1 MIKIYGNVCNK
12 YRKSKNFK
20 ILYIFLKTLFVSIF
34 YSKCGHEYKKKCL
47 NKNSQLKYYK
57 LLVYVLIQKSIRIY
71 IIVSEENVSQE
82 FRSIDETRNHFIR
95 KINQNELMS
104 KKHKKV
110 CRILDCIILF

>member
-20 ILYIFLKTLFVSIF
+20 IYIFLKTLSIF
-34 YSKCGHEYKKKCL
+34 YSKCGHEYKKKYL

-71 IIVSEENVSQE
+71 IMVSEENVSQE
-82 FRSIDETRNHFIR
+82 FRNIDETRNHFIR

-110 CRILDCIILF
+110 SRILNCIILF

>member
-1 MIKIYGNVCNK
+1 MIKIYGNACNK

-20 ILYIFLKTLFVSIF
+20 IYIFLKTLLLSIF
-34 YSKCGHEYKKKCL
+34 YSKCGHEYKKKYL

-71 IIVSEENVSQE
+71 IMVSEENVSQE
-82 FRSIDETRNHFIR
+82 FRNIDETRNHFIR

-110 CRILDCIILF
+110 SRILNCIILF